1 MPRAIDASEFWTFM
15 FYNEHNELETLVSE
29 LSDLGIK
36 YCYIFHDKDIDP
48 KSDVGDLK
56 KAHYHFVLRFPDK
69 VGSRAVR
76 SGITG
81 KYQGIPK
88 MIKRLLN
95 PRKMIEYLTHKNQ
108 PEKYQYPETDIK
120 WGYGTTI
127 DDFPDKYLGNSK
139 ERKKKED
146 MTKTLEILQL
156 IEDKEVKTLF
166 QLSKLLKDDP
176 EKLMFV
182 VDHSFYFDRVLS
194 VKVSTQCE

>member
-1 MPRAIDASEFWTFM
+1 MPRASDATQFWAFM
-15 FYNEHNELETLVSE
+15 FYNEHNELEKLITE
-29 LSDLGIK
+29 LSDLGLHFA
-36 YCYIFHDKDIDP
+36 YVFHNQDVDP
-48 KSDVGDLK
+48 KSDIGELK
-56 KAHYHFVLRFPDK
+56 KVHYHFAVVFPTQ
-69 VGSRAVR
+69 VGSNAVR
-76 SGITG
+76 TRLTG

-88 MIKRLLN
+88 MIKPLLN
-95 PRKMIEYLTHKNQ
+95 PRKMIEYFMHKNN
-108 PEKYQYPETDIK
+108 PEKHQYPETDIK

-127 DDFPDKYLGNSK
+127 EDFPDKYLGKSK